1 MNLAQENFRLLWAG
15 EWPLWQ
21 TIGTAL
27 LLIAIAAWLYLGEAK
42 RGTNGRLRWVLPTL
56 RCLALVA
63 IVLTLAGPVLQFQTE
78 EGNRGKI
85 TVFLDSS
92 ESMDLKDKITD
103 MEEKILLAKEHGFL
117 PEESNLVD
125 YRFATLSRKMENV
138 AELLRKI
145 ENVNQSESTLKIIRE
160 QLSFVLKT
168 LKEQDDTF
176 SEKKRE
182 NSLLEELW
190 FNLEEVSGRTYKK
203 WISLPNKSRIN
214 FLIWKLLKR
223 KGT

>member
-85 TVFLDSS
+85 TVFLDERRVFIARQLICRPQVSS
-92 ESMDLKDKITD
+92 CPV
-103 MEEKILLAKEHGFL
+103 F
-117 PEESNLVD
+117 
-125 YRFATLSRKMENV
+125 
-138 AELLRKI
+138 
-145 ENVNQSESTLKIIRE
+145 RE
-160 QLSFVLKT
+160 R
-168 LKEQDDTF
+168 DP
-176 SEKKRE
+176 
-182 NSLLEELW
+182 
-190 FNLEEVSGRTYKK
+190 G
-203 WISLPNKSRIN
+203 
-214 FLIWKLLKR
+214 
-223 KGT
+223 